1 MLNPGKAHARSL
13 TRLNLAG
20 FGVMASKETWIRTA
34 PDTVRATFLT
44 RFPTWFRLGVIRSVE
59 ARPNRSHPKHRA
71 QGLVFLL
78 SLLLAS
84 VLAAFSQSIS
94 GASASPSAIHG
105 APHDPQ
111 TDAAFDH
118 FYNMD
123 YDRATQEFEK
133 IVEKRPNDPFA
144 VNHLLTAVLMR
155 DLYDTGAMN
164 TGDYAN
170 DSFIGRTPRPTDP
183 KVKERIKQLV
193 RRAEALEEEELKA
206 NPKDVNALYC
216 RGVSRAQFSVYT
228 GLIER
233 AWFSALRNAVGA
245 RHDHERV
252 LELDPNYV
260 DAKMVVGT
268 HNYVIGRL
276 PWSVKVAAALAGL
289 SGSAEKGLEYL
300 REVARSEGE
309 NSVDAKVVLT
319 LFLRREKQYDEAIGY
334 MNELS
339 VRYPRNHLFLTE
351 VANLQRASGH
361 LPEAE
366 ASYRKVWQT
375 GREGKYGTL
384 HYELAAWGLGELLRS
399 EKSLAGAAAA
409 YDLVNQAPNPDPDIL
424 QKANLA
430 AGEMYDLLDK
440 RDLAMKKYETV
451 LAGNANTGPAD
462 QARRYIKEAYR
473 E

>member
-1 MLNPGKAHARSL
+1 LIL
-13 TRLNLAG
+13 
-20 FGVMASKETWIRTA
+20 IC
-34 PDTVRATFLT
+34 
-44 RFPTWFRLGVIRSVE
+44 I
-59 ARPNRSHPKHRA
+59 
-71 QGLVFLL
+71 
-78 SLLLAS
+78 LLACIP
-84 VLAAFSQSIS
+84 APSQSIS
-94 GASASPSAIHG
+94 AIGSSHG

-123 YDRATQEFEK
+123 YDRATQEFER
-133 IVEKRPNDPFA
+133 IVEKRPKDPFA
-144 VNHLLTAVLMR
+144 VNHLLTAVLMH

-170 DSFIGRTPRPTDP
+170 DSFIGRAPRPTDT
-183 KVKERIKQLV
+183 KVKERIKELV
-193 RRAEALEEEELKA
+193 RRAEALEEQELKA
-206 NPKDVNALYC
+206 NSKDINALYC
-216 RGVSRAQFSVYT
+216 RGVTRAQFSVYT
-228 GLIER
+228 GLVER

-245 RHDHERV
+245 RHDHEHV
-252 LELDPNYV
+252 LELDPNYL

-289 SGSAEKGLEYL
+289 SGSAEKGLDYL
-300 REVARSEGE
+300 RDVAKSDGE

-319 LFLRREKQYDEAIGY
+319 LFLRREHQYDEALGY
-334 MNELS
+334 MNDLS
-339 VRYPRNHLFLTE
+339 AKYPRNHLFLTE
-351 VANLQRASGH
+351 VANLQRAAGH
-361 LPEAE
+361 LGEAE
-366 ASYRKVWQT
+366 TAYRRVWQS

-399 EKSLAGAAAA
+399 KKDIAGAATA
-409 YDLVNQAPNPDPDIL
+409 YDLVNEAPNPDPDIL

-430 AGEMYDLLDK
+430 AGEMYDLLQK
-440 RDLAMKKYETV
+440 RDLAMKKYQTV
-451 LAGNANTGPAD
+451 LAGNANTTPAD

>member
-1 MLNPGKAHARSL
+1 MGPPTK
-13 TRLNLAG
+13 NLA
-20 FGVMASKETWIRTA
+20 MKLPPSAI
-34 PDTVRATFLT
+34 
-44 RFPTWFRLGVIRSVE
+44 
-59 ARPNRSHPKHRA
+59 
-71 QGLVFLL
+71 L
-78 SLLLAS
+78 SLL
-84 VLAAFSQSIS
+84 VLLVCGVPAFSQSP
-94 GASASPSAIHG
+94 GASLPHG
-105 APHDPQ
+105 APRDPQ
-111 TDAAFDH
+111 SDLAFDH
-118 FYNMD
+118 FYNME

-133 IVEKRPNDPFA
+133 ILEKHPNDPFA

-170 DSFIGRTPRPTDP
+170 DSFIGRTPRPTDA
-183 KVKERIKQLV
+183 KIKDRIVGLV
-193 RRAEALEEEELKA
+193 RRAEDLEEQELKA
-206 NPKDVNALYC
+206 NPKDINALYC
-216 RGVSRAQFSVYT
+216 RGVTRAQFSVYT
-228 GLIER
+228 GLVER

-252 LELDPNYV
+252 LELDPDYV

-276 PWSVKVAAALAGL
+276 PWTVKVAASLAGL
-289 SGSAEKGLEYL
+289 SGSSEKGLEYL
-300 REVARSEGE
+300 REVAKSDGE
-309 NSVDAKVVLT
+309 NSADAKVVLT
-319 LFLRREKQYDEAIGY
+319 LFLRREHQYDEALGY
-334 MNELS
+334 MNDLS
-339 VRYPRNHLFLTE
+339 AKYPHNHLFPTE
-351 VANLQRASGH
+351 VANLQRAAGR
-361 LPEAE
+361 LQEAE
-366 ASYRKVWQT
+366 ATYRKVWQN

-399 EKSLAGAAAA
+399 EKNLAGAAAA
-409 YDLVNQAPNPDPDIL
+409 YDLVNEAPNPDPDIL